1 MIRRDSGNDWL
12 LISQAEHA
20 CLAGDLAAAW
30 GNEQVPALP
39 VADQLVRAVRDH
51 DNGWR
56 RWEQSPEIDPAA
68 GWPRNFTEMP
78 ATTAAPIWS
87 ASIESAA
94 RGEFSHAAALRQFER
109 HLQAHGEPLTWE
121 DVQILEAALEFRVP
135 FTTDEV
141 IRRTGNQG
149 AGRTLGL
156 LQSSGVVRAAWD
168 EGTERFEVTAPTLGS
183 APLPGI
189 WVSRH
194 FCHLAEQ
201 ARTNRNKLPAEQQ
214 ALATFLSEQSDKQ
227 AQWKN
232 EAVREFAGEHLDRL
246 IDGGFRYVQ
255 FFDRLSLWL
264 CMAERSE
271 PGEFDVPSGGQT
283 KWRPLSPQE
292 IEIDPWPFSVKGVEL
307 TVPARRIPARIYRDD
322 SDLHDE
328 LKRAPLIELHWTL
341 YRA

>member
-12 LISQAEHA
+12 LISQVEHA
-20 CLAGDLAAAW
+20 RLAGDLAAAW

-51 DNGWR
+51 DNGWW

-94 RGEFSHAAALRQFER
+94 RGEFSHAAALRQFEAFLSTR
-109 HLQAHGEPLTWE
+109 GEYLTFE
-121 DVQILEAALEFRVP
+121 DVQVLDAVLQFRVP
-135 FTTDEV
+135 FTLDDV
-141 IRRTGNQG
+141 IRRTGRAN
-149 AGRTLGL
+149 A
-156 LQSSGVVRAAWD
+156 VRAANLLQFAGVID
-168 EGTERFEVTAPTLGS
+168 ETSDGGEYLEVTVPPVGLS
-183 APLPGI
+183 PLPAI

-201 ARTNRNKLPAEQQ
+201 ARTNRNKPPAEQQ
-214 ALATFLSEQSDKQ
+214 ALETFLSEQSDKQ

-246 IDGGFRYVQ
+246 IDGGFHYVQ

-283 KWRPLSPQE
+283 QWRPLSPQE

-328 LKRAPLIELHWTL
+328 LKRSPPENLCWML
-341 YRA
+341 RPS